1 MSPPSGF
8 PYNYYCPCHR
18 RHPHQLQ
25 GINTIGVIMVLTVI
39 IFINVTILDQ
49 AVTTYKPHLSD
60 IPVLPES
67 SSPFWTR
74 QWPHTRHAF
83 HITPVLPESRSSGWW
98 WPAWSSRPWWGR
110 GSSGARA
117 ATTWGVPWSPAPPPS
132 VPRLARTPRSCSNPA
147 RGGQKDR
154 MLLTWT

>member
-39 IFINVTILDQ
+39 IFIIVTILDQ

-74 QWPHTRHAF
+74 QWPHTSHTFHTPQSYLSHRHHSRLDSD
-83 HITPVLPESRSSGWW
+83 HIQATPFTSPQSYLSYRHILDQTVTTYKPHLSHTPVLPESSS
-98 WPAWSSRPWWGR
+98 PF
-110 GSSGARA
+110 
-117 ATTWGVPWSPAPPPS
+117 
-132 VPRLARTPRSCSNPA
+132 
-147 RGGQKDR
+147 
-154 MLLTWT
+154 WTRQ